1 MKSLLAIVALA
12 LAASSAR
19 AEPKKLADPKKDT
32 AQEKND
38 TAQDKKDTAQEE
50 MAPADVTRW
59 LSFFDKLVDAVVA
72 NEGSCDKM
80 ANQVSVVIDANRG
93 SIAIARDA
101 RDKGK
106 KLPLAAQHHM
116 LDGVKKMSPGI
127 ENCAD
132 NARVKAAFAKLEQD
146 GT

>member
-12 LAASSAR
+12 LAASGAR

-32 AQEKND
+32 AQE
-38 TAQDKKDTAQEE
+38 KKDTAQEE

-72 NEGSCDKM
+72 NEQSCDKM
-80 ANQVSVVIDANRG
+80 AHQVSVVIDANRG

-106 KLPLAAQHHM
+106 KLPIEAQHHM
-116 LDGVKKMSPGI
+116 LAGVKKMSPGI

-132 NARVKAAFAKLEQD
+132 NARVKAAFAKLEEN
-146 GT
+146 GER